1 MIKRN
6 SIFFLVLIIILTFCF
21 VFLNSDKKKI
31 NENENYLLG
40 ISDTLKSIK
49 IDFNNFKNEILLD
62 IAIKLNEDLC
72 CKKVNFNLEIDDSKL
87 VNVTTSKKC
96 SFCSMHYRTA
106 FYSDNIFINRNNL
119 IFYNAKLI
127 KIDSIKH
134 KVSKTLKKR
143 TPLDKEFFS
152 VEWDK
157 TAKESTIKNVLLEIQ
172 KGHLI
177 YYENESEKIFKKPI
191 KDLNKFELD
200 SINENKFLLFL
211 NLSPITLP
219 ELPPLKPN

>member
-1 MIKRN
+1 MIK
-6 SIFFLVLIIILTFCF
+6 LI
-21 VFLNSDKKKI
+21 
-31 NENENYLLG
+31 YL
-40 ISDTLKSIK
+40 KY
-49 IDFNNFKNEILLD
+49 NNFKNEILLD

-72 CKKVNFNLEIDDSKL
+72 CKKVNFNLKIDDSKL

-96 SFCSMHYRTA
+96 TFCSMHYISA
-106 FYSDNIFINRNNL
+106 FYNDNILINRNDL
-119 IFYNAKLI
+119 ILYNYRIIEL
-127 KIDSIKH
+127 DSIKY
-134 KVSKTLKKR
+134 KIFETLKKR
-143 TPLDKEFFS
+143 VPLDKEFFS

-157 TAKESTIKNVLLEIQ
+157 TAKESTIKNVLIEIQ

-211 NLSPITLP
+211 NLSPISLP
-219 ELPPLKPN
+219 NLPPLKQN